1 MRAFAAGQRRRK
13 SQTSARDA
21 LVLKAR
27 VIVLAEVLPIS
38 PRCIH
43 LKGQSA
49 LRRKAAPVAHG
60 RAVQSVSNRV
70 KFSS

>member
-49 LRRKAAPVAHG
+49 LRRRRHQSLTAG
-60 RAVQSVSNRV
+60 RCNPCPTG
-70 KFSS
+70 